1 MVSPTNLRENQRQ
14 SKIEIS
20 NEGPPGK
27 ASSTRMALAVEWRLV
42 HVGNPRHAALLTQG
56 TVSGP
61 RHLFGGNAAQP
72 AREHHLRL
80 VVKPSRRRNL
90 TRRGRHPPAGAQ
102 QAAWAG
108 RGRQAFGPAP
118 LPWQGVHGPGLKRG
132 HHRKRM

>member
-80 VVKPSRRRNL
+80 VVKVAAQRVGPDAGSPQQLRRAQRVTSHHNI
-90 TRRGRHPPAGAQ
+90 AGAT
-102 QAAWAG
+102 
-108 RGRQAFGPAP
+108 
-118 LPWQGVHGPGLKRG
+118 
-132 HHRKRM
+132 